1 MALLPPVKN
10 LSLLETLAK
19 ESPANLR
26 KRSIASMNWF
36 RDSVK
41 RIRTTPQAWQ
51 RNINEFRDEFEMG
64 KMYMFFYDAKHKKT
78 LPYWD
83 RFPVMIPV
91 ERYETGVLG
100 INLHYIAPRDRVK
113 LMSALFELI
122 NEEQF
127 NEETR
132 FRLTYDLLKSV
143 TKVRMAKP
151 CIKQYLWGHVDS
163 RLTEIHPDYW
173 DIVSMLPV
181 HKFNVNANKVYNE
194 SRRNY

>member
-1 MALLPPVKN
+1 MA
-10 LSLLETLAK
+10 SLLEKLSK
-19 ESPANLR
+19 ESPSNLK
-26 KRSIASMNWF
+26 KRSIESMNWF
-36 RDSVK
+36 RSNARLIK
-41 RIRTTPQAWQ
+41 TTPQAWQ
-51 RNINEFRDEFEMG
+51 RNIDEFRDKFELG

-100 INLHYIAPRDRVK
+100 INLHYISPRDRVK
-113 LMSALFELI
+113 LMDGLFDLI
-122 NEEQF
+122 NEKEF
-127 NEETR
+127 TDSTR

-163 RLTEIHPDYW
+163 RITEIRPDYW
-173 DIVSMLPV
+173 DIVAMLPV
-181 HKFNVNANKVYNE
+181 QKFNVNANRVYNE
-194 SRRNY
+194 SRKQY